1 MTTLRRLASVLLL
14 VPLAACSGG
23 PELADPAPAAGSGG
37 EAAASG
43 GVLGAVAAASDEAE
57 GELLPSYGGDQAE
70 RGRAVFR
77 DRCSECHYASEMRG
91 TQFQFQWE
99 RRTVGDLYGHL
110 VETMPEDDP
119 GSLTPTEYLE
129 VVAYILRMNGFP
141 EGPAELEE
149 GSPSFEATLAA
160 PSGSR

>member
-14 VPLAACSGG
+14 LPLVACSGG
-23 PELADPAPAAGSGG
+23 PEPADPAPVAGSGG

-43 GVLGAVAAASDEAE
+43 EVVASAAGASDGAE
-57 GELLPSYGGDQAE
+57 GEPRPSYRADQAE

-77 DRCSECHYASEMRG
+77 DRCSECHYASEMSG

-99 RRTVGDLYGHL
+99 RRTVGDLYEHL

-119 GSLTPTEYLE
+119 GSLTATEYLE

-149 GSPSFEATLAA
+149 GSASFEATLAA
-160 PSGSR
+160 PSGPR